1 MNRREALRNLGML
14 GMVGMA
20 SLPLARAQQRAP
32 FEALPNPVPPEVE
45 GKIEVIEFFHYGCPH
60 CRNFYPLVRDWRTRL
75 PEDVAF
81 RKVPA
86 IWGNE
91 QLRALARLYYTGE
104 RTGTLSI
111 IEEAIF
117 AAVQD
122 ERRPIYTEAGVRD
135 WIVRFE
141 LDHQAFMDTYGSFA
155 LQGMIQRADQVARTY
170 RIQGVPTMAVGGRF
184 ITSASMTGSH
194 QGTLE
199 TVDRL
204 VAELRQTG

>member
-1 MNRREALRNLGML
+1 MKRREALKHLGL
-14 GMVGMA
+14 LTLAGA
-20 SLPLARAQQRAP
+20 APLAFAQQRAP
-32 FEALPNPVPPEVE
+32 FEVLANRVPGEVE

-60 CRNFYPLVRDWRTRL
+60 CRNFHPLVKDWLARL

-91 QLRALARLYYTGE
+91 QLRGLARLYYTAE
-104 RTGTLSI
+104 RTETLGL
-111 IEEAIF
+111 IEESIF

-122 ERRPIYTEAGVRD
+122 ERRPIHTEDGVRD
-135 WIVRFE
+135 WIGRFE
-141 LDHQAFMDTYGSFA
+141 LDQKVFMDTYKSFA
-155 LQGMIQRADQVARTY
+155 LQAMIQRADQVARTY

-199 TVDRL
+199 VVDRL
-204 VAELRQTG
+204 VEQIRSEA

>member
-1 MNRREALRNLGML
+1 MNRREVLKHLGL
-14 GMVGMA
+14 LSAAGA
-20 SLPLARAQQRAP
+20 APLAFAQQRAP
-32 FEALPNPVPPEVE
+32 FETLANRVPSEVE

-60 CRNFYPLVRDWRTRL
+60 CRNFHPLVKDWLTRL

-91 QLRALARLYYTGE
+91 QLRGLARLYYTGE
-104 RTGTLSI
+104 RTETLGL

-122 ERRPIYTEAGVRD
+122 ERRAIHTEEGVRN
-135 WIVRFE
+135 WITRFDF
-141 LDHQAFMDTYGSFA
+141 DHAAFMDTYKSFA
-155 LQGMIQRADQVARTY
+155 LQATIQRADQIARTY
-170 RIQGVPTMAVGGRF
+170 RIQGVPTVAVGGRF

-199 TVDRL
+199 VVDQLLERIRN
-204 VAELRQTG
+204 EG